1 MDAFH
6 ARRPGA
12 GPRRRRAA
20 PGLALALL
28 LGCSQGSSEAPAA
41 AAQPRPASPA
51 AAAAPVAGA
60 LRLGYFANVTHAPAL
75 IALDRGLLAEALG
88 PAVTLEPHAF
98 NAGPEAVEALFSGAL
113 DATYIG
119 PNPAIN
125 AFARSRGEAIR
136 IVAGCTSGGAALVVA
151 PSIAGPGQLRGAKLA
166 TPQLGNTQDVA
177 LRAWLKGQ
185 GLATSLE
192 GAGDVSI
199 VPQANA
205 QTLETFRAGAI
216 QGAWVPEPWASR
228 LVLEGGGSVLVDERS
243 LWPDGRFVT
252 TQLIVRTAF
261 LREEPEIVA
270 RLLRAHVQAVDF
282 ANARPEEAQGVANA
296 AIARVTGQAL
306 AAPVLERAWSSLSFT
321 VDPIASSLRRSAA
334 DATAVGLL
342 DPVDLDGI
350 YDLGPLDAVLA
361 AAGRAPVAR

>member
-1 MDAFH
+1 MDAPR
-6 ARRPGA
+6 ARRP
-12 GPRRRRAA
+12 A
-20 PGLALALL
+20 PLRLGLALL
-28 LGCSQGSSEAPAA
+28 LAACSQGSPDGAAPAA
-41 AAQPRPASPA
+41 PAPRT
-51 AAAAPVAGA
+51 

-75 IALDRGLLAEALG
+75 IALDSGLLADALG
-88 PAVTLEPHAF
+88 PEVALEPHAF

-151 PSIAGPGQLRGAKLA
+151 PSIARPEQLRGAKLA

-177 LRAWLKGQ
+177 LRSWLAAQ
-185 GLATSLE
+185 GLAASLE
-192 GAGDVSI
+192 GAGDVSV

-243 LWPDGRFVT
+243 RWPDGRFVT
-252 TQLIVRTAF
+252 THLIVRTAF
-261 LREEPEIVA
+261 LREEPEIVT
-270 RLLRAHVQAVDF
+270 RLLRAHVRAVDF
-282 ANARPEEAQGVANA
+282 ANAKPEEARRVANT
-296 AIARVTGQAL
+296 AIARVTGQAI
-306 AAPVLERAWSSLSFT
+306 AEPVLERAWSSLSFT
-321 VDPIASSLRRSAA
+321 VDPIATSLRKSAA